1 MCGRDKEIELC
12 MQWTQCLDIAEPQCF
27 AVVVLVKEDVYERT
41 GYEKVLGSW
50 QMRFVD
56 IVGNSNGFY
65 LVKGINVGLYG
76 VIPMI

>member
-1 MCGRDKEIELC
+1 
-12 MQWTQCLDIAEPQCF
+12 
-27 AVVVLVKEDVYERT
+27 VVLVKEDVYERT